1 MKGIDK
7 LKTINDYKQEIK
19 EVKKQIEI
27 TKSVYRKNDLMK
39 YLYYLKREVKDY
51 YKFSNSK

>member
-7 LKTINDYKQEIK
+7 LKTIDDYKMEIK
-19 EVKKQIEI
+19 EVERQIEI
-27 TKSVYRKNDLMK
+27 TKSVYRKNELSK
-39 YLYYLKREVKDY
+39 YLYYLKKEVNDY

>member
-7 LKTINDYKQEIK
+7 LKTIDDYKMEIK
-19 EVKKQIEI
+19 EVEKQIEI
-27 TKSVYRKNDLMK
+27 TKSVYRKNELSK
-39 YLYYLKREVKDY
+39 YLYYLKKEVNDY